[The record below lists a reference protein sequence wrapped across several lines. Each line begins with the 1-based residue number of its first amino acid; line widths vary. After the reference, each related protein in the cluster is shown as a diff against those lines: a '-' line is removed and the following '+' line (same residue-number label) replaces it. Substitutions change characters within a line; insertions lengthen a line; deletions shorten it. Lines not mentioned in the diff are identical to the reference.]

1 MHPSGNPDTQT
12 EVKWPLSS
20 PEMTSSTTSGILPA
34 HAQRVAMECA
44 RAVPSRPLR
53 RMVVILLLW
62 TCFCYLI
69 FKYVHYYEE

>member
-1 MHPSGNPDTQT
+1 
-12 EVKWPLSS
+12 
-20 PEMTSSTTSGILPA
+20 MTSTTGILP
-34 HAQRVAMECA
+34 QRVAMECA

-69 FKYVHYYEE
+69 FRYGTLHEQSEVVKDFTPNDVFSRG